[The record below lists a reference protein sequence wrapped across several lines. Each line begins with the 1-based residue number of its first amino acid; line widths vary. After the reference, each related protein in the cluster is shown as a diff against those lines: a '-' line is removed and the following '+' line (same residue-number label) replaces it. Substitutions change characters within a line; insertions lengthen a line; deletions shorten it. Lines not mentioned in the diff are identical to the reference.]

1 LLPANYPQYFFRDY
15 ADGGNLI
22 YNHFAMSGYRLLK
35 QSRRDINSKWGQV
48 FFMDVYGTPYGGDYS
63 GSQFSFQG
71 RLYFPGL
78 AKHHS
83 IWGYWA
89 YQKSAIAD
97 VRLSTGEGLD
107 NYTFR
112 NQIPLPRG
120 QSISRFEDFYSMSL
134 NYTLPLWYPDLNL
147 GPLVNVQRIRANAF
161 LDYGFGS
168 SRVNQRDF
176 NESYLSTGAEVKFD
190 INVIRL
196 LPQLDIGFRY
206 SYGISP
212 YASKFEFL
220 LGTLNF

>member
-1 LLPANYPQYFFRDY
+1 
-15 ADGGNLI
+15 
-22 YNHFAMSGYRLLK
+22 
-35 QSRRDINSKWGQV
+35 
-48 FFMDVYGTPYGGDYS
+48 MDVYGTPFGGDYS

-83 IWGYWA
+83 LWGYWA
-89 YQKSAIAD
+89 YQKSDIAD
-97 VRLSTGEGLD
+97 IRLSTGEGLD

-120 QSISRFEDFYSMSL
+120 QSLSRFQDFYSMSA

-147 GPLVNVQRIRANAF
+147 GPVVNFQRVRANAF
-161 LDYGFGS
+161 LDYGYGFS
-168 SRVNQRDF
+168 TINKEDYSQ
-176 NESYLSTGAEVKFD
+176 SYLSTGVEVKFD
-190 INVIRL
+190 INILRL

-212 YASKFEFL
+212 STSRFEFL
-220 LGTLNF
+220 MGTLNF